1 MIGAAMIGAASIGA
15 ASIGAASIGGLSKKF
30 LVQIKK
36 QENSLLCE
44 FSCFFIKI
52 IWKTY
57 QKYVSC

>member
-1 MIGAAMIGAASIGA
+1 M
-15 ASIGAASIGGLSKKF
+15 GLSKKF

>member
-1 MIGAAMIGAASIGA
+1 MRKRLQKNKR
-15 ASIGAASIGGLSKKF
+15 LSKKF

-52 IWKTY
+52 IWKAP